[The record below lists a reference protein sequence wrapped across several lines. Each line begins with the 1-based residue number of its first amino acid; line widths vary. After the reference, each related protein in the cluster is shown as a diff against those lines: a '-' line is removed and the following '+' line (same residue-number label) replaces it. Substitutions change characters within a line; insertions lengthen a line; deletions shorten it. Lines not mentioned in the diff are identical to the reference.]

1 MIFTNARYEAHQVT
15 GENDKV
21 IVDIDGVTTFVSI
34 SDDNWIYREIMR
46 QVEAGELTIAEA
58 DE

>member
-34 SDDNWIYREIMR
+34 SDENWVYKEISK
-46 QVEAGELTIAEA
+46 QVEAGTLTIQDAE
-58 DE
+58 

>member
-1 MIFTNARYEAHQVT
+1 MIFTNARYEAHQAT

-34 SDDNWIYREIMR
+34 SDENWVYREIKK
-46 QVEAGELTIAEA
+46 QVEAGTLTIADAE
-58 DE
+58 

>member
-1 MIFTNARYEAHQVT
+1 MIFTNARYEAHQAT

-34 SDDNWIYREIMR
+34 SDDNWVYKEIKK
-46 QVEAGELTIAEA
+46 QVEAGELTIQDAE
-58 DE
+58 